1 MLNRHLTK
9 YEGGGV
15 ESKYI
20 FRYKGVNMKL
30 MKKVLVLALAA
41 ATILMVAC
49 DNGNGGGTSTGSD
62 TFVLPTLPESKGT
75 DPFAGLKILTTDFD
89 VRYQVDTTKK
99 VITKEELAKDRTTW
113 SKSAEYSYSY
123 DSTANPPTI
132 TGRIEAQY
140 EEGKRVTPAEELAT
154 GEAEFKEG
162 FTQEFGKTFDELSG
176 LDAATK
182 EAELAKLNKAYG
194 LTLTVADLA
203 ADKKAAT
210 LEKVLNSKS
219 IQDMLKE
226 QQDTLKKMFSMT
238 PTYTVTLTE
247 KSETTAKI
255 EVKGQYDSKLAWH
268 EQTAGTFVYMGDD
281 YTVNAFFFIGSG
293 SVQING
299 VYYGVT
305 DITEKTINCRD
316 RDGTSK
322 SFSYTT
328 TGTGKDTVVTITVE
342 AGKTIECTWSPS
354 ATIG

>member
-1 MLNRHLTK
+1 
-9 YEGGGV
+9 
-15 ESKYI
+15 
-20 FRYKGVNMKL
+20 MKL

-41 ATILMVAC
+41 AIILMVAC
-49 DNGNGGGTSTGSD
+49 DNGNGGGGTSSSGADGNGGGTNTGGD
-62 TFVLPTLPESKGT
+62 TFVLPALPESKGT
-75 DPFAGLKILTTDFD
+75 DPFAELKLKTLTTDD
-89 VRYQVDTTKK
+89 PTVRYQVDTTKK
-99 VITKEELAKDRTTW
+99 VLTEECSEDGTTW
-113 SKSAEYSYSY
+113 SKIAEYSYSY
-123 DSTANPPTI
+123 DGTATPPTI
-132 TGRIEAQY
+132 TRRLDVLAA
-140 EEGKRVTPAEELAT
+140 GK
-154 GEAEFKEG
+154 AEFKEG
-162 FTQEFGKTFDELSG
+162 FTQEFGKRFDQLSG

-182 EAELAKLNKAYG
+182 KAQLEELNKAYG
-194 LTLTVADLA
+194 LTLTEADLA
-203 ADKKAAT
+203 ADKKDAT
-210 LEKVLNSKS
+210 LEKVWNSKTV
-219 IQDMLKE
+219 QDMLKE

-238 PTYTVTLTE
+238 PTYAVTLTG

-281 YTVNAFFFIGSG
+281 YTVNAFFFNGVG
-293 SVQING
+293 SVQIND
-299 VYYGVT
+299 VYYEVT